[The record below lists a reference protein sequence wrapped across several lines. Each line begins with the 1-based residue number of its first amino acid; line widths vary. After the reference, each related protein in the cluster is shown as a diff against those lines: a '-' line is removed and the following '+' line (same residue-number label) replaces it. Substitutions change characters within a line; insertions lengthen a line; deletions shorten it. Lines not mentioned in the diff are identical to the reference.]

1 MNKKDLMDLFAILR
15 FECIFSH
22 VFTLLIIH
30 SYLFVLFFTG
40 TRTTSSISSS
50 AATSSNTTGGLNKM
64 RTCVGC
70 GGQIHDQFILQVAP
84 NLEWHAACLK
94 CSQCHKFLDEKCTC
108 FVRDGKCFVYIM
120 TMQSATYILTH

>member
-1 MNKKDLMDLFAILR
+1 MSHVNSYVYCILTY
-15 FECIFSH
+15 
-22 VFTLLIIH
+22 VFTLLI
-30 SYLFVLFFTG
+30 VLIVLFTG

-50 AATSSNTTGGLNKM
+50 TSASSTGLKM

-120 TMQSATYILTH
+120 TTTTDRPASSLSYTSHNSRAGRP